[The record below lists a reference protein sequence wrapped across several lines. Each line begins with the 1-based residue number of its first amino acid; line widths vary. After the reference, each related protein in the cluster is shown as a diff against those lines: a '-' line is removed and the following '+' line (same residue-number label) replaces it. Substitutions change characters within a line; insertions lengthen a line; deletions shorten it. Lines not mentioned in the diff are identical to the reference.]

1 MWSYIYF
8 SHLSWFCPQR
18 FFFATFSCECIC
30 IVRFV
35 EAGTHGHNTVL
46 YELLLFVF
54 VFFSG
59 KSITLLG
66 KIKLAA
72 RLHRPHMFI
81 GYPSNSTEIQRKPA
95 SLRAL
100 WWWMLGKQKWMDCW
114 WSLCVYERLICT
126 LYPLRE
132 STGIEGFQDETKK
145 QNSLLQVTSFSNYTN
160 MSCSHFTQK
169 SRGKIKKPFLEPA

>member
-1 MWSYIYF
+1 MGTILFYMNYYF
-8 SHLSWFCPQR
+8 
-18 FFFATFSCECIC
+18 
-30 IVRFV
+30 
-35 EAGTHGHNTVL
+35 
-46 YELLLFVF
+46 LFLF
-54 VFFSG
+54 FFSG

-169 SRGKIKKPFLEPA
+169 SRGKIKKAFFRTTILHIFCIYLFIFFVHCDVIFLTVNHPPKFSLQWFIFY